1 MLCNVQIL
9 KGSCQ
14 QKLTVGADNY
24 TYGTKMDIYVK
35 DKQSN
40 EYYIPVVVGDIK
52 RHSAPDGLYQTGLE
66 ISSKVSRKQ
75 VK

>member
-1 MLCNVQIL
+1 
-9 KGSCQ
+9 
-14 QKLTVGADNY
+14 
-24 TYGTKMDIYVK
+24 MDIYVK